1 MFYKIDFVIFM
12 AQKCGPHIEQWSD
25 PSRIISKCIRRAR
38 SGSSDRLN
46 WSFQRISYRAWL
58 ICRSRSAAPGLSLI
72 HISKNLQIEQF
83 MPDMDDHSVQ
93 PRQRDGDQRR

>member
-58 ICRSRSAAPGLSLI
+58 ICRSRSAAPGCPFAMSAAWAASL
-72 HISKNLQIEQF
+72 
-83 MPDMDDHSVQ
+83 
-93 PRQRDGDQRR
+93 